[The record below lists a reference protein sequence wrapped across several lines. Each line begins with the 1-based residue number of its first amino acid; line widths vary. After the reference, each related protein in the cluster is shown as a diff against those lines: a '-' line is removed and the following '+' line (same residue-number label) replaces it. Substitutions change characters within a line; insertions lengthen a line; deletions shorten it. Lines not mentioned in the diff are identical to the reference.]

1 MYYVFIFT
9 KGYFMKH
16 MIGSPSVPEWQVL
29 LAEHE
34 YRSFRMNPDDIN
46 EMFFQYLEHYRHRG
60 FSSIMLIFDRNAE
73 SEREVYIFPLHRHD
87 IEDYQHKFGEKG
99 YNFETKGYIINIQA
113 YLQEIKTHNN
123 ASELLEGIY
132 QYLLK
137 PWNTLGS
144 HLAPFSLRFFNFS
157 KRFLKNFS
165 LFEKK

>member
-1 MYYVFIFT
+1 
-9 KGYFMKH
+9 MKH

-87 IEDYQHKFGEKG
+87 IGKYQHKFGEKG
-99 YNFETKGYIINIQA
+99 HNFEPNGHIIDIQE
-113 YLQEIKTHNN
+113 YLQKVATYNN
-123 ASELLEGIY
+123 APELLEELD
-132 QYLLK
+132 Q
-137 PWNTLGS
+137 
-144 HLAPFSLRFFNFS
+144 
-157 KRFLKNFS
+157 
-165 LFEKK
+165 

>member
-1 MYYVFIFT
+1 
-9 KGYFMKH
+9 MKH
-16 MIGSPSVPEWQVL
+16 MIDSLIVAEWQEL
-29 LAEHE
+29 RDE
-34 YRSFRMNPDDIN
+34 YEYQSLTMNPNDIN
-46 EMFFQYLEHYRHRG
+46 DMFFQHLEYYRYHG
-60 FSSIMLIFDRNAE
+60 FSNVMLIFDRNPT
-73 SEREVYIFPLHRHD
+73 SEREVYIFPLHGHD
-87 IEDYQHKFGEKG
+87 IVEYQHNFGEKG

-157 KRFLKNFS
+157 KKFLKNFS

>member
-16 MIGSPSVPEWQVL
+16 MIGSLIVPEWQEL
-29 LAEHE
+29 LDQHE
-34 YRSFRMNPDDIN
+34 YQSFTMNPDDTN
-46 EMFFQYLEHYRHRG
+46 GMFFLHLKHYQNRG
-60 FSSIMLIFDRNAE
+60 FSNAILIFDRNAE
-73 SEREVYIFPLHRHD
+73 PEKEVYIFPLHSHD
-87 IEDYQHKFGEKG
+87 IGDYQHKFGEKG

-137 PWNTLGS
+137 P
-144 HLAPFSLRFFNFS
+144 
-157 KRFLKNFS
+157 
-165 LFEKK
+165 

>member
-1 MYYVFIFT
+1 
-9 KGYFMKH
+9 MKH

-157 KRFLKNFS
+157 KKFLKNFS